1 MKDGYSIAIDGPSG
15 VGKSTIAKYISKVLN
30 LTYIDTGAMY
40 RAVALKIKE
49 NNIDFNEDKEIEK
62 LLEETEIDFK
72 QGSTYLDGK
81 NVESLIRSEDISK
94 LSSIVS
100 KNKLVRDK
108 MVYIQ
113 RNLAKSKSTIMEG
126 RDIGTVVLPDAK
138 YKFYL
143 TASVEDRANRRYN
156 QLLEAGQ
163 NVNLDDIKSEITLRD
178 YNDMN
183 REHSPLKKALDAVEL
198 DNSGMT
204 VEESSQAIIKYIKE
218 DINGI

>member
-163 NVNLDDIKSEITLRD
+163 DVNLDDIKSEITLRD

>member
-15 VGKSTIAKYISKVLN
+15 VGKSTIAKCISKVLN

-49 NNIDFNEDKEIEK
+49 KDIDFNEDKEIEK
-62 LLEETEIDFK
+62 LLEETDIDFK
-72 QGSTYLDGK
+72 QGSIYLDGK

-94 LSSIVS
+94 LSSIIS

-143 TASVEDRANRRYN
+143 TASVEDRANRRYK

-163 NVNLDDIKSEITLRD
+163 DVNLDDIKSEITLRD

-218 DINGI
+218 DINDI